1 MVSLAIRTASS
12 SSAAGITDSTGP
24 KISSWAMTELL
35 STLPNTVG
43 SMYQPRSRSFGRPP
57 PVGGVGVPGA
67 GDHDPGQRR
76 ADLAGQEAL
85 GLGQGARGG
94 LDVGIVEDNGGRL
107 AAELQGAPG
116 DPLAADGGDPPPGRG
131 RPGEGDLVDP
141 RVADQQLG
149 HLAIGGDDVEDAGR
163 QARGL
168 GRLRDQV
175 ALAPRLRGG

>member
-24 KISSWAMTELL
+24 KISSWAMTDWL

-57 PVGGVGVPGA
+57 PLGRQRPHLAARGERVAHPDLAERARQGLKQRVVPGP
-67 GDHDPGQRR
+67 GDHDPGERG

-94 LDVGIVEDNGGRL
+94 LDVGVVEDDGGRL
-107 AAELQGAPG
+107 AAQLQRAPG
-116 DPLAADGGDPPPGRG
+116 DPLAADGGDPAPGRG
-131 RPGEGDLVDP
+131 GAGEGDLVDP
-141 RVADQQLG
+141 RVADQ
-149 HLAIGGDDVEDAGR
+149 
-163 QARGL
+163 
-168 GRLRDQV
+168 
-175 ALAPRLRGG
+175 